1 MDTPT
6 TQCTIVIPIYNR
18 PDCLER
24 ILAYYEKYIGE
35 RYSIIVADS
44 SLDKNK
50 KINKEIV
57 SARQKQRILY
67 IDTYPTE
74 INPFHKIADAVN
86 YVESKYCVI
95 CADDDFII
103 PNGIEK
109 AIEFLERNT
118 DFTTAHGAYISFFL
132 KNSGKAQPQFI
143 WQPIYP
149 YSSIVSDSAK
159 ERLIKHFADYCQ
171 TMYAVH
177 RTEFLQMIY
186 RELLESKVDPLLF
199 GELLP
204 DMLTLIYGKMKRL
217 KVLYAARQA
226 FSTHGG
232 NWPSMQD
239 FKKVGKFD
247 KEYEKFRNCLTV
259 NLTKNS
265 GLAQKEAS
273 KVVDVGM
280 DAYFKKFYAVPFYK
294 KLRTAILAC
303 FPEKVS
309 KKIRLVYQN
318 FRSPESKDESVDTVE
333 DPSSDYY
340 KDFNILRSHIMFYG

>member
-1 MDTPT
+1 VEKETIDCNIIIPT
-6 TQCTIVIPIYNR
+6 YNR
-18 PDCLER
+18 PDYLRR
-24 ILAYYEKYIGE
+24 ILHYYRNFG
-35 RYSIIVADS
+35 SCFDIIVADS
-44 SLDKNK
+44 SSAENK
-50 KINKEIV
+50 KINRDTI
-57 SARQKQRILY
+57 SSLSGINILY
-67 IDTYPTE
+67 LDNYSPSTISHDK
-74 INPFHKIADAVN
+74 FADMVQFAQK
-86 YVESKYCVI
+86 KYCVI

-103 PNGIEK
+103 PNGIKK
-109 AIEFLERNT
+109 AIEFLEGNA

-132 KNSGKAQPQFI
+132 KNTGESHSQFI

-186 RELLESKVDPLLF
+186 GELLKSKVDPLLF

-239 FKKVGKFD
+239 FKKVGKFG
-247 KEYEKFRNCLTV
+247 KEYEKFRNCLAV
-259 NLTKNS
+259 NLIKNS
-265 GLAQKEAS
+265 GLTQKEANE
-273 KVVDVGM
+273 VVDVGT
-280 DAYFKKFYAVPFYK
+280 DTYFKKYYAIPFYK
-294 KLRTAILAC
+294 KLRAAILARL
-303 FPEKVS
+303 PEKVS
-309 KKIRLVYQN
+309 KKIRLAYQSV
-318 FRSPESKDESVDTVE
+318 RSPESKDESVDTME
-333 DPSSDYY
+333 DPSSGYY
-340 KDFNILRSHIMFYG
+340 KDFNILRSHIMFYE